1 MTKRCLLLLLVP
13 LFTWAQKP
21 VPPLLHPDPAGELS
35 AYRASLTSWRQGHAN
50 QRDLPDLKF
59 FLFGMGDRLKLIYR
73 DGRLINALTGNI
85 EEQWNVKQALIVP
98 SAYLVVLELAGEP
111 AGQPRTVQIREDEN
125 GVWILQPGKRP
136 RLIPGTRSVLILP
149 QFAQNP
155 YGPVLRVLHQEVLIN
170 VINGRPVPNF
180 FVYAKPW
187 YRDAALMAMVLRETG
202 NLRLI
207 RDWIMA
213 IRDPFDRNNRGI
225 AEADNPGQ
233 VLFLASLV
241 SDKTHPA
248 VPMALDSVKR
258 FRKEK
263 YIVGKTDYAEHP
275 VFQTKWLKYGLKSLG
290 LPDPYVIPKQYDS
303 YSSLF
308 WWDYKAEHVAPTETV
323 GKRFSEKDS
332 DHYPY
337 LVWAED
343 HFYSRKG
350 TPERRGIVG
359 NLDYPLSWEQNAS
372 DAHYPGMTVL
382 DKGLVRQKLAFPHTW
397 HAAEMFLLLFE
408 K

>member
-1 MTKRCLLLLLVP
+1 MFIRCLLFLLIP
-13 LFTWAQKP
+13 LLTWAQRP
-21 VPPLLHPDPAGELS
+21 VAPVLHPDPAGALTT
-35 AYRASLTSWRQGHAN
+35 YRANLEKLRQEHPN
-50 QRDLPDLKF
+50 HRDLPDLKF

-85 EEQWNVKQALIVP
+85 EEQWNVKQAVIVP
-98 SAYLVVLELAGEP
+98 SEYLVSLELADQP
-111 AGQPRTVQIREDEN
+111 IGQPKTVQIREDEN
-125 GVWILQPGKRP
+125 GVWIVQPGRRP
-136 RLIPGTRSVLILP
+136 TLIPGTRSPLVLP
-149 QFAQNP
+149 RYANNP
-155 YGPVLRVLHQEVLIN
+155 YGPMLRVLHQEVLIN
-170 VINGRPVPNF
+170 VIYGRPVPNF
-180 FVYAKPW
+180 LVYAKPW
-187 YRDAALMAMVLRETG
+187 YRDATLMAMVMRETG

-213 IRDPFDRNNRGI
+213 IRDPFDRNNHGI

-241 SDKTHPA
+241 SDKTHP
-248 VPMALDSVKR
+248 VVQMALDSVKR
-258 FRKEK
+258 FRKEN
-263 YIVGKTDYAEHP
+263 YIIGKTDYAEHP

-290 LPDPYVIPKQYDS
+290 LPDPYVIPNQYDS

-308 WWDYKAEHVAPTETV
+308 WWGYKNEHVP
-323 GKRFSEKDS
+323 GKKFADKDS
-332 DHYPY
+332 DYYPY

-343 HFYSRKG
+343 HFYSRAG
-350 TPERRGIVG
+350 SPERRGIVG

-382 DKGLVRQKLAFPHTW
+382 DKGLVKQKLAFPHTW
-397 HAAEMFLLLFE
+397 HAAEMFLLLIE